1 MSKQNIVHIE
11 IPAQNSQESAKF
23 YETLFGWEI
32 THDEAMNYTMWK
44 PAEGPGGGFTPL
56 GEEVKPGD
64 ILLYI
69 DSQDIEAD
77 LKRIEEQ
84 GGTIVSPKTE
94 IPTIGWFGVFKDPA
108 GNTLALYTGM
118 NPG

>member
-1 MSKQNIVHIE
+1 MNKRSIVHIE
-11 IPAQNSQESAKF
+11 IPSQNNQESAKF
-23 YETLFGWEI
+23 YETLFGWRI
-32 THDEAMNYTMWK
+32 THDEALDYTMWE
-44 PAEGPGGGFTPL
+44 PEEGPGGGFIPV
-56 GEEVKPGD
+56 GEQVKPGD

-77 LKRIEEQ
+77 LKQIEQQ

-94 IPTIGWFGVFKDPA
+94 IPDTGWFGVFKDPA
-108 GNTLALYTGM
+108 GNTLGLYTDM